1 MEINEQTNQADLL
14 KIINDPNTPD
24 ELYEQASREH
34 RRRLLAQKQQEE
46 AQAERIRE
54 AIAQVRGLKVSFEKF
69 VETKL
74 ADGKTAFEEAEIKD
88 FAIKKGW
95 IKSATA
101 QHERTTEPEEEE
113 EVKQPI
119 IVGKFKLADYG
130 FQMPT
135 KKNTNIPLSTATEF
149 EWDFN
154 RQYAGTGWELKFIS
168 VLVEKGLADLEQH
181 MTPEFKEWL
190 EVSTT
195 PTKGPYSGKKIFKNK
210 RKFYKRFGLD
220 ENKQPING

>member
-54 AIAQVRGLKVSFEKF
+54 AVAQVHGLKVSFEKF
-69 VETKL
+69 VETKS
-74 ADGKTAFEEAEIKD
+74 ADGKTPFDEAEIKAY
-88 FAIKKGW
+88 AIKKGW
-95 IKSATA
+95 GKSAIA
-101 QHERTTEPEEEE
+101 QQEAPAVTEE
-113 EVKQPI
+113 EVKQPV

-130 FQMPT
+130 FKMPT
-135 KKNTNIPLSTATEF
+135 KKNTTTPLSTATEF

-154 RQYAGTGWELKFIS
+154 RQYAGTGWELKFIN
-168 VLVEKGLADLEQH
+168 VLVERGLADLEQH
-181 MTPEFKEWL
+181 MTKEFKEWL
-190 EVSTT
+190 EVCTI
-195 PTKGPYSGKKIFKNK
+195 PTKGPFTGKQIFKNK

-220 ENKQPING
+220 ENKQPINA